1 MSGVSVSVIARLVVL
16 IAIVVQIGACDSGG
30 GEMAV
35 LDIDPKVGHTQ
46 GDQPIRIVGQNFRQD
61 IGYTIYFG
69 ANKAG
74 TVTILN
80 PETILVTT
88 PGRMDEG
95 KVDITIRA
103 DDGTA
108 FRIAEGFEFKEMA
121 GSVVGGLG
129 ETGETKKEEK
139 GNLAY

>member
-1 MSGVSVSVIARLVVL
+1 MLNPSLSGLYRLGALLAVL
-16 IAIVVQIGACDSGG
+16 AVFCACESK
-30 GEMAV
+30 GEMAI
-35 LDIDPKVGHTQ
+35 LDVDPKVGHTV
-46 GDQPIRIVGQNFRQD
+46 GDQPVRIVGRHFRQD
-61 IGYTIYFG
+61 IGYTVYFG
-69 ANKAG
+69 ATKAA

-88 PGRMDEG
+88 PNRVDEG

-108 FRIAEGFEFKEMA
+108 FRIKDGFEFKQMS

-129 ETGETKKEEK
+129 ETGEVKKEEK
-139 GNLAY
+139 GNLPY

>member
-1 MSGVSVSVIARLVVL
+1 MLNPSLPGLCRL
-16 IAIVVQIGACDSGG
+16 GAFLALFALFCACESE

-35 LDIDPKVGHTQ
+35 LDVDPKVGHTV
-46 GDQPIRIVGQNFRQD
+46 GDQPVRIIGQHFRQD
-61 IGYTIYFG
+61 IGYTVYFG
-69 ANKAG
+69 SAKAG

-88 PGRMDEG
+88 PNRTDEG

-108 FRIAEGFEFKEMA
+108 FRIKDGFEFKQMS

-129 ETGETKKEEK
+129 ETGEVKKEEK